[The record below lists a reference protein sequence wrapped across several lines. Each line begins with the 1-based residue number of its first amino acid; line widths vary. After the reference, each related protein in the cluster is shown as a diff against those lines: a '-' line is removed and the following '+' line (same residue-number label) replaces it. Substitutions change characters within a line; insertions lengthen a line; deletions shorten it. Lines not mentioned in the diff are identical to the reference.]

1 MKFRNKD
8 GDVFETH
15 CNTCGTGSSGCKL
28 AWRPDEC
35 MLFRNNPHE
44 AAALMGYEV
53 VEDTSTDTLTNGL
66 TANRNTLT
74 GKEANMNKPLKD
86 WTLGELKEW
95 CYYYRKSR
103 TEKACEEDCDIH
115 RRGICLK
122 GWVHDWD
129 LEETPRFTQQ
139 EVERAKA
146 IKVLWPDATAVKL
159 EDYGKV
165 RVLDVPMV
173 LTVDHFPSLRPGET
187 VTLDEIIGGAD

>member
-1 MKFRNKD
+1 MSNRFCATRKMIEEKPEEF
-8 GDVFETH
+8 V
-15 CNTCGTGSSGCKL
+15 
-28 AWRPDEC
+28 
-35 MLFRNNPHE
+35 
-44 AAALMGYEV
+44 ALMGYEV
-53 VEDTSTDTLTNGL
+53 VPEPGDDTVPIDDMAQAFAELGREAFNEIKTSKDSKWGDIKAT
-66 TANRNTLT
+66 
-74 GKEANMNKPLKD
+74 KEADMDKPLKD
-86 WTLGELKEW
+86 WTLGELKKW
-95 CYYYRKSR
+95 CYYYRKFH

-115 RRGICLK
+115 QRGICLK

-187 VTLDEIIGGAD
+187 VTLDEIIGGTK